1 MFIKVELVFLLQNN
15 WITMSHG
22 FYGEFDSQEHNRI
35 DFKELFNHSDFTV
48 VKLLN
53 VEHILE

>member
-1 MFIKVELVFLLQNN
+1 
-15 WITMSHG
+15 MSHG